1 MAEKTVGT
9 LIKEARTAAGLTQE
23 QLARKIKGVSA
34 DDISLAERGKKD
46 FTQAVLKEIAKA
58 TGVTQKSLLDAAKAG
73 SSAKTGAS
81 SKTGSSA
88 KTGASSK
95 TGSSAKTGA
104 SPKTGS
110 SAKTSASSKTGS
122 SAKTGASSKT
132 GSSAK
137 TSASSKTGSSAKTGA
152 SSKTGSG
159 AKTGASSKTGNSAKT
174 ASSSSSTLK
183 LSAEEKRV
191 LKAYR
196 EAEEGVQSIVRALLG
211 ADTQSS
217 SASKKNSSLLESLL
231 GGLAQNNSAPAS
243 TDGGSG
249 NLLDVFMG
257 MLGGK

>member
-88 KTGASSK
+88 KTGAS
-95 TGSSAKTGA
+95 
-104 SPKTGS
+104 P
-110 SAKTSASSKTGS
+110 
-122 SAKTGASSKT
+122 KT

-159 AKTGASSKTGNSAKT
+159 AKTGASSKTGSSAKTGASSKTGSGAKT

-211 ADTQSS
+211 ADAQSS

>member
-81 SKTGSSA
+81 SKTGN
-88 KTGASSK
+88 
-95 TGSSAKTGA
+95 SAKTGA
-104 SPKTGS
+104 SP
-110 SAKTSASSKTGS
+110 
-122 SAKTGASSKT
+122 
-132 GSSAK
+132 
-137 TSASSKTGSSAKTGA
+137 KTGSSAKTGA

-211 ADTQSS
+211 ADAQSS

>member
-95 TGSSAKTGA
+95 TGS
-104 SPKTGS
+104 
-110 SAKTSASSKTGS
+110 
-122 SAKTGASSKT
+122 
-132 GSSAK
+132 
-137 TSASSKTGSSAKTGA
+137 
-152 SSKTGSG
+152 G

-211 ADTQSS
+211 ADAQSS

>member
-58 TGVTQKSLLDAAKAG
+58 TGVTQKSLLDAA
-73 SSAKTGAS
+73 
-81 SKTGSSA
+81 
-88 KTGASSK
+88 
-95 TGSSAKTGA
+95 
-104 SPKTGS
+104 
-110 SAKTSASSKTGS
+110 
-122 SAKTGASSKT
+122 KT

-211 ADTQSS
+211 ADAQSS

>member
-23 QLARKIKGVSA
+23 QLARKIKRVSA

-88 KTGASSK
+88 KTGAS
-95 TGSSAKTGA
+95 
-104 SPKTGS
+104 P
-110 SAKTSASSKTGS
+110 
-122 SAKTGASSKT
+122 KT

-159 AKTGASSKTGNSAKT
+159 AKTGASSKTGSSAKTGASSKTGSGAKTSASSKTGNSAKT

-211 ADTQSS
+211 ADAQSS

>member
-88 KTGASSK
+88 KTGAS
-95 TGSSAKTGA
+95 
-104 SPKTGS
+104 P
-110 SAKTSASSKTGS
+110 
-122 SAKTGASSKT
+122 KT

-211 ADTQSS
+211 ADAQSS

>member
-95 TGSSAKTGA
+95 TGSG
-104 SPKTGS
+104 
-110 SAKTSASSKTGS
+110 AKTS
-122 SAKTGASSKT
+122 
-132 GSSAK
+132 
-137 TSASSKTGSSAKTGA
+137 
-152 SSKTGSG
+152 
-159 AKTGASSKTGNSAKT
+159 ASSKTGNSAKT

-211 ADTQSS
+211 ADAQSS

>member
-88 KTGASSK
+88 KTG
-95 TGSSAKTGA
+95 
-104 SPKTGS
+104 
-110 SAKTSASSKTGS
+110 
-122 SAKTGASSKT
+122 
-132 GSSAK
+132 
-137 TSASSKTGSSAKTGA
+137 ASSKTGSSAKTGA

>member
-34 DDISLAERGKKD
+34 DDISLAERGKKN

-104 SPKTGS
+104 SPKTGNG
-110 SAKTSASSKTGS
+110 AKTS
-122 SAKTGASSKT
+122 
-132 GSSAK
+132 
-137 TSASSKTGSSAKTGA
+137 
-152 SSKTGSG
+152 
-159 AKTGASSKTGNSAKT
+159 ASSKTGNSAKT

-211 ADTQSS
+211 ADAQSS

>member
-104 SPKTGS
+104 S
-110 SAKTSASSKTGS
+110 
-122 SAKTGASSKT
+122 
-132 GSSAK
+132 
-137 TSASSKTGSSAKTGA
+137 
-152 SSKTGSG
+152 SKTGSG
-159 AKTGASSKTGNSAKT
+159 AKTSASSKTGNSAKT

-211 ADTQSS
+211 ADAQSS

>member
-88 KTGASSK
+88 KTGAS
-95 TGSSAKTGA
+95 
-104 SPKTGS
+104 PKTGS

-122 SAKTGASSKT
+122 SAKTG
-132 GSSAK
+132 
-137 TSASSKTGSSAKTGA
+137 ASSKTGSSAKTGA

>member
-104 SPKTGS
+104 S
-110 SAKTSASSKTGS
+110 
-122 SAKTGASSKT
+122 
-132 GSSAK
+132 
-137 TSASSKTGSSAKTGA
+137 
-152 SSKTGSG
+152 SKTGSG
-159 AKTGASSKTGNSAKT
+159 AKTSASSKTGNSAKT

-217 SASKKNSSLLESLL
+217 AASKKNSSLLESLL

>member
-95 TGSSAKTGA
+95 TGSGAKTG
-104 SPKTGS
+104 
-110 SAKTSASSKTGS
+110 
-122 SAKTGASSKT
+122 
-132 GSSAK
+132 
-137 TSASSKTGSSAKTGA
+137 ASSKTGSSAKTGA

>member
-23 QLARKIKGVSA
+23 QLARKIKRVSA

-88 KTGASSK
+88 KTGAS
-95 TGSSAKTGA
+95 
-104 SPKTGS
+104 P
-110 SAKTSASSKTGS
+110 KTGS

-132 GSSAK
+132 GSGAK
-137 TSASSKTGSSAKTGA
+137 TGASSKTGSSAKTGA

>member
-95 TGSSAKTGA
+95 TGSGAKTG
-104 SPKTGS
+104 
-110 SAKTSASSKTGS
+110 
-122 SAKTGASSKT
+122 
-132 GSSAK
+132 
-137 TSASSKTGSSAKTGA
+137 ASSKTGSSAKTGA

-211 ADTQSS
+211 ADAQSS

>member
-88 KTGASSK
+88 KTGAASK

-132 GSSAK
+132 GSGAK
-137 TSASSKTGSSAKTGA
+137 TS
-152 SSKTGSG
+152 
-159 AKTGASSKTGNSAKT
+159 ASSKTGNSAKT

>member
-88 KTGASSK
+88 KTGAS
-95 TGSSAKTGA
+95 
-104 SPKTGS
+104 P
-110 SAKTSASSKTGS
+110 
-122 SAKTGASSKT
+122 KT

-183 LSAEEKRV
+183 LSAEEKSV

-211 ADTQSS
+211 ADAQSS

>member
-73 SSAKTGAS
+73 SST
-81 SKTGSSA
+81 

-122 SAKTGASSKT
+122 SAKTGTSSKA

-137 TSASSKTGSSAKTGA
+137 TGASSKTGSSAKTGA

-159 AKTGASSKTGNSAKT
+159 AKTSASSKTGNSAKT

-211 ADTQSS
+211 ADAQSS

>member
-132 GSSAK
+132 GS
-137 TSASSKTGSSAKTGA
+137 
-152 SSKTGSG
+152 G

>member
-88 KTGASSK
+88 KTGAS
-95 TGSSAKTGA
+95 
-104 SPKTGS
+104 P
-110 SAKTSASSKTGS
+110 
-122 SAKTGASSKT
+122 KT

-159 AKTGASSKTGNSAKT
+159 AKTGASSKTGSSAKTGASSKTGSGAKTSASSKTGNSAKT

-211 ADTQSS
+211 ADAQSS

>member
-23 QLARKIKGVSA
+23 QLARKIKRVSA

-88 KTGASSK
+88 KTGAS
-95 TGSSAKTGA
+95 
-104 SPKTGS
+104 P
-110 SAKTSASSKTGS
+110 
-122 SAKTGASSKT
+122 KT

-159 AKTGASSKTGNSAKT
+159 AKTGASSKTGSSAKTGASSKTGSGAKTSASSKTGNSAKT

>member
-1 MAEKTVGT
+1 MAAKTVGT

-88 KTGASSK
+88 KTGAS
-95 TGSSAKTGA
+95 
-104 SPKTGS
+104 P
-110 SAKTSASSKTGS
+110 
-122 SAKTGASSKT
+122 KT

-211 ADTQSS
+211 ADAQSS

>member
-88 KTGASSK
+88 KTGAS
-95 TGSSAKTGA
+95 
-104 SPKTGS
+104 P
-110 SAKTSASSKTGS
+110 KTGS

-137 TSASSKTGSSAKTGA
+137 TGASSKTGSSAKTGA

>member
-88 KTGASSK
+88 KTGAS
-95 TGSSAKTGA
+95 
-104 SPKTGS
+104 PKTGS

-122 SAKTGASSKT
+122 SAKTG
-132 GSSAK
+132 
-137 TSASSKTGSSAKTGA
+137 ASSKTGSSAKTGA

-211 ADTQSS
+211 ADAQSS

>member
-73 SSAKTGAS
+73 SSAKTSASSKTGSSAKISTS

-88 KTGASSK
+88 KTGTSSKAGSSAKTGSSSK
-95 TGSSAKTGA
+95 TGSSAKTG
-104 SPKTGS
+104 T
-110 SAKTSASSKTGS
+110 
-122 SAKTGASSKT
+122 
-132 GSSAK
+132 
-137 TSASSKTGSSAKTGA
+137 
-152 SSKTGSG
+152 
-159 AKTGASSKTGNSAKT
+159 SSKTGNSAKT

-211 ADTQSS
+211 ADAQSS

>member
-23 QLARKIKGVSA
+23 QLARKIKRVSA

-73 SSAKTGAS
+73 SSAKTG
-81 SKTGSSA
+81 
-88 KTGASSK
+88 
-95 TGSSAKTGA
+95 
-104 SPKTGS
+104 
-110 SAKTSASSKTGS
+110 
-122 SAKTGASSKT
+122 
-132 GSSAK
+132 
-137 TSASSKTGSSAKTGA
+137 ASSKTGSSAKTGA

-211 ADTQSS
+211 ADAQSS

>member
-95 TGSSAKTGA
+95 TGSG
-104 SPKTGS
+104 
-110 SAKTSASSKTGS
+110 AKTS
-122 SAKTGASSKT
+122 
-132 GSSAK
+132 
-137 TSASSKTGSSAKTGA
+137 
-152 SSKTGSG
+152 
-159 AKTGASSKTGNSAKT
+159 ASSKTGNSAKT

>member
-132 GSSAK
+132 GS
-137 TSASSKTGSSAKTGA
+137 
-152 SSKTGSG
+152 G

-211 ADTQSS
+211 ADAQSS

>member
-88 KTGASSK
+88 KTGAS
-95 TGSSAKTGA
+95 
-104 SPKTGS
+104 P
-110 SAKTSASSKTGS
+110 
-122 SAKTGASSKT
+122 KT

-159 AKTGASSKTGNSAKT
+159 AKTSASSKTGNSAKT

-217 SASKKNSSLLESLL
+217 AASKKNSSLLESLL

>member
-88 KTGASSK
+88 KTGAS
-95 TGSSAKTGA
+95 
-104 SPKTGS
+104 P
-110 SAKTSASSKTGS
+110 
-122 SAKTGASSKT
+122 KT

-159 AKTGASSKTGNSAKT
+159 AKTGASSKTGSSAQTGASSKTGSGAKTSASSKTGNSAKT

>member
-58 TGVTQKSLLDAAKAG
+58 TGVTQKSLLDAAKA
-73 SSAKTGAS
+73 
-81 SKTGSSA
+81 
-88 KTGASSK
+88 
-95 TGSSAKTGA
+95 
-104 SPKTGS
+104 
-110 SAKTSASSKTGS
+110 GS

-211 ADTQSS
+211 ADAQSS

>member
-95 TGSSAKTGA
+95 TGSGAKTG
-104 SPKTGS
+104 
-110 SAKTSASSKTGS
+110 
-122 SAKTGASSKT
+122 
-132 GSSAK
+132 
-137 TSASSKTGSSAKTGA
+137 ASSKTGSSAKTGA

-159 AKTGASSKTGNSAKT
+159 AKTSASSKTGNSAKT

-211 ADTQSS
+211 ADAQSS

>member
-88 KTGASSK
+88 KTSASSK

-137 TSASSKTGSSAKTGA
+137 TGA

-159 AKTGASSKTGNSAKT
+159 AKTSASSKTGNSAKT

-211 ADTQSS
+211 ADAQSS

>member
-88 KTGASSK
+88 KTGAS
-95 TGSSAKTGA
+95 
-104 SPKTGS
+104 P
-110 SAKTSASSKTGS
+110 
-122 SAKTGASSKT
+122 KT

-159 AKTGASSKTGNSAKT
+159 AKTSASSKTGNSAKT

-183 LSAEEKRV
+183 LSTEEKRV

-211 ADTQSS
+211 ADAQSS

>member
-73 SSAKTGAS
+73 SSAKTG
-81 SKTGSSA
+81 
-88 KTGASSK
+88 
-95 TGSSAKTGA
+95 
-104 SPKTGS
+104 
-110 SAKTSASSKTGS
+110 
-122 SAKTGASSKT
+122 
-132 GSSAK
+132 
-137 TSASSKTGSSAKTGA
+137 ASSKTGSSAKTGA

>member
-88 KTGASSK
+88 KTGAS
-95 TGSSAKTGA
+95 
-104 SPKTGS
+104 PQ
-110 SAKTSASSKTGS
+110 
-122 SAKTGASSKT
+122 T

-211 ADTQSS
+211 ADAQSS

>member
-81 SKTGSSA
+81 SKTGSRAKTSASSKTGSRA

-95 TGSSAKTGA
+95 TGSGAKTG
-104 SPKTGS
+104 
-110 SAKTSASSKTGS
+110 
-122 SAKTGASSKT
+122 
-132 GSSAK
+132 
-137 TSASSKTGSSAKTGA
+137 ASSKTGSSAKTGA